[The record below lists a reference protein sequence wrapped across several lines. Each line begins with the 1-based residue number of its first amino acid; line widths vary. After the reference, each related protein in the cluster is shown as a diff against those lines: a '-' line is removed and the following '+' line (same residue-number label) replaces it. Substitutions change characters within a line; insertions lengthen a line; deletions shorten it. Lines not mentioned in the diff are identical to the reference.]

1 MTARATAG
9 TTLRATAQDGTHPRP
24 TLIRE
29 SWTSLDGTWAFA
41 HDDEDRGLAEHW
53 FTGGTAGAGGSTD
66 AGGAAGADGS
76 AGASAD
82 RPDPLDRQIRVPFVP
97 ESEASGIGDRG
108 FHPVVWYRRTA
119 RVSPPVGHRALL
131 HLGAVDHEAMVW
143 VNGRLAGQH
152 AGGQT
157 AFTVDLTDHLADDG
171 TAVIVVRAADDPH
184 DVDLPHGKQD
194 WEEKPHG
201 IWYDRTTGIW
211 RSVWIEIV
219 PDQHVTAFTAET
231 DLARCRVEVVVDL
244 ARRPRP
250 GTRVR
255 VELSSTTDRGTEQL
269 GAIELDAVEPRVA
282 GAVEISALRN
292 TQARDRLLWRPG
304 HPHLVDA
311 RILVLASD
319 DDGADAG
326 AGVVRDEAFG
336 YLGLRT
342 VGVDRGWFL
351 LNGEPCYMRSVLEQ
365 GFWPDTHLTPP
376 SADACREEVGL
387 ILDLGFN
394 AARIHQKTE
403 DPRLLFQADRQGLMI
418 WGETANA
425 YTYSPRAVAALS
437 SEWAEIVAQYRAH
450 PSIVTWVPINES
462 WGVRD
467 LADHPGQRQ
476 LALAMTALTRALDP
490 SRPVVSND
498 GYEHTGGDLLT
509 VHDYCTDPP
518 RLRAHYADAAAL
530 ERTITGM
537 GPQGRRPVLDGASEL
552 GPDAPVMLTEF
563 GGIAFAVAETW
574 GYAVVGSE
582 EEFTERVGGL
592 FEAVT
597 ASPVL
602 AGFCYTQLTDTQQEA
617 NGLATADRRPKLDA
631 AVIRGFVTGEA
642 GA

>member
-9 TTLRATAQDGTHPRP
+9 TPLGASAQDGTHPRP

-29 SWTSLDGTWAFA
+29 SWTSLDGTWDFA

-53 FTGGTAGAGGSTD
+53 FIGGSAGGSASD
-66 AGGAAGADGS
+66 AT
-76 AGASAD
+76 
-82 RPDPLDRQIRVPFVP
+82 RPDPLDRQIQVPFVP
-97 ESEASGIGDRG
+97 ECEASGIGDRG

-119 RVSPPVGHRALL
+119 QVSTPAGHRALL
-131 HLGAVDHEAMVW
+131 HFGAVDHEAMVW
-143 VNGRLAGQH
+143 VNGHLAGQH
-152 AGGQT
+152 TGGQT
-157 AFTVDLTDHLADDG
+157 AFTVDITDHLAGDG
-171 TAVIVVRAADDPH
+171 SAEIVVRAADDPH

-194 WEEKPHG
+194 WQEQPHG

-211 RSVWIEIV
+211 RSVWIEV
-219 PDQHVTAFTAET
+219 VADQHVDSFTAET

-255 VELSSTTDRGTEQL
+255 IELSSTTDRGTEQL

-311 RILVLASD
+311 RILVLETEGEAED
-319 DDGADAG
+319 PAEHAG
-326 AGVVRDEAFG
+326 RRTAVVRDESFS

-351 LNGEPCYMRSVLEQ
+351 LNGEPCYVRSVLEQ

-376 SADACREEVGL
+376 SADACREEVEL

-403 DPRLLFQADRQGLMI
+403 DPRLLFQADRLGLMI

-425 YTYSPRAVAALS
+425 YTYSPRAVTALS
-437 SEWAEIVAQYRAH
+437 AEWAEIVAQYRAH

-476 LALAMTALTRALDP
+476 LALAMIALTRALDP

-509 VHDYCTDPP
+509 LHDYCTDPP
-518 RLRAHYADAAAL
+518 ALRAHYADTAAL
-530 ERTITGM
+530 ERTLTGM
-537 GPQGRRPVLDGASEL
+537 GPQGRRPVLDGATEL
-552 GPDAPVMLTEF
+552 GTDAPVMLTEF
-563 GGIAFAVAETW
+563 GGIAYATAETW

-582 EEFTERVGGL
+582 EEFSERVGGL

-617 NGLATADRRPKLDA
+617 NGLATAERRPKLDPA
-631 AVIRGFVTGEA
+631 AIRAFVTGEVPA
-642 GA
+642 